1 MTAALDG
8 ARERPLAAARVA
20 SSVPGRLRLRLPA
33 GPELRDRLALAA
45 ETLGARADVIAVE
58 PRWQTGSLV
67 VHYDRAAA
75 DGLWKSLAE
84 LGLPR
89 PAASATQVEAATATN
104 QARGP
109 VVKGLVRAN
118 ELVARRT
125 QGPDLRTLV
134 PVGLAMLAVRQLV
147 RGEQRLADAPW
158 YVLAWYASETFQK
171 FDGQRREE

>member
-1 MTAALDG
+1 MPAIDG
-8 ARERPLAAARVA
+8 ARERPLAAAGVA
-20 SSVPGRLRLRLPA
+20 SFVPGRLRLRLPA

-58 PRWQTGSLV
+58 PRWHTGSLV
-67 VHYDRAAA
+67 VRYDPAAS
-75 DGLWKSLAE
+75 DQLWGSLAE

-89 PAASATQVEAATATN
+89 PASSATQVEAATTN
-104 QARGP
+104 QARGR
-109 VVKGLVRAN
+109 VVEGLARAN

-134 PVGLAMLAVRQLV
+134 PVGLAMLAVRQLA